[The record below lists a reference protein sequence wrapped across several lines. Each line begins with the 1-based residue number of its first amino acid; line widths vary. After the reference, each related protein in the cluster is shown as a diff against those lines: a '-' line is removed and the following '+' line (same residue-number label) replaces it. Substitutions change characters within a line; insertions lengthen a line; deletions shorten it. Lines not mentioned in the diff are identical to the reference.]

1 MFKLS
6 LKSGGKKISYKNL
19 SVSVRYFIDEKKLK
33 ESVKNFE
40 RVSKTKLSDLQ
51 RKNFLSSEST
61 EIRVSRANGKP
72 DDILLVKVKL
82 DEKFTNDFFRNHLA
96 GFLPTL
102 GKEEV
107 KSLHIFIP
115 NYVHFKKYFD
125 NEEYYY
131 QTFTEG
137 LFLGNYEFIN
147 YKSDKKK
154 LKSLEVTFYSENEK
168 KLTNAIVS
176 AQNVMAGVHFAKDL

>member
-115 NYVHFKKYFD
+115 NHVHLKKYFD
-125 NEEYYY
+125 ELLHLNNIIAHSESLLSLLLANKIDVRKLEEIDREIHAYRK
-131 QTFTEG
+131 ERC
-137 LFLGNYEFIN
+137 
-147 YKSDKKK
+147 
-154 LKSLEVTFYSENEK
+154 
-168 KLTNAIVS
+168 
-176 AQNVMAGVHFAKDL
+176 DLNSK